1 MIAMAGTL
9 SDERRID
16 DPAWL
21 RAHLEEERRR
31 ADLLAEIREA
41 IFGAQDGIVSILT
54 VVSTLGAATSDN
66 HVVLIGGIATT
77 VAEVFSMA
85 AGEYMG
91 SKSQH
96 EVFMAQIEDERE
108 EVRDRPEEAQAE
120 VAFMLE
126 RDGLDPERAK
136 RAAAEIASNPEV
148 LLRTMVEKELGLAAE
163 SDIRPARGA
172 FILSGA
178 LAVAALIPLLPYV
191 FFPAR
196 TALIVSVIASAVAL
210 FGLGLVK
217 ARWTRGNPLRSGLE
231 IVALAAVAGIGGY
244 LVGTVLP
251 EFVAG
256 IHP

>member
-1 MIAMAGTL
+1 MAGPL
-9 SDERRID
+9 AEERRID

-21 RAHLEEERRR
+21 KAHLDEERRR

-54 VVSTLGAATSDN
+54 VVSTLGGATQDN
-66 HVVLIGGIATT
+66 RVILIGGIATT

-96 EVFMAQIEDERE
+96 EVFAAQIAEERE
-108 EVRDRPEEAQAE
+108 EVRDRPLEAQAE

-126 RDGLDPERAK
+126 REGLDPARAR

-148 LLRTMVEKELGLAAE
+148 LLRTMVEKELGLAPGA
-163 SDIRPARGA
+163 DLQPARGA

-178 LAVAALIPLLPYV
+178 LAVAALIPLVPYFFFTLP
-191 FFPAR
+191 
-196 TALIVSVIASAVAL
+196 TALVVSVVASAIAL
-210 FGLGLVK
+210 FALGVVK
-217 ARWTRGNPLRSGLE
+217 ARWTRGPALRSGLE
-231 IVALAAVAGIGGY
+231 IVSLAAVAGVGGY
-244 LVGTVLP
+244 VVGTLLP
-251 EFVAG
+251 TLLTG
-256 IHP
+256 LHP

>member
-1 MIAMAGTL
+1 MAQPL
-9 SDERRID
+9 ADERRIH

-21 RAHLEEERRR
+21 EAHLDEERRR

-54 VVSTLGAATSDN
+54 VVSTLGGATADN

-96 EVFMAQIEDERE
+96 EVFVAQIEDERE
-108 EVRDRPEEAQAE
+108 EVRDRPEEAEAE

-126 RDGLDPERAK
+126 REGLDPLRAK
-136 RAAAEIASNPEV
+136 RAASEIASNPDV

-163 SDIRPARGA
+163 ADIRPARGA
-172 FILSGA
+172 LILSGA
-178 LAVAALIPLLPYV
+178 LAIAALIPLLPYV
-191 FFPAR
+191 FFAHP
-196 TALIVSVIASAVAL
+196 TALVVSVVASAVAL
-210 FGLGLVK
+210 FALGVVK
-217 ARWTRGNPLRSGLE
+217 ARWTRGNPVRSGLE
-231 IVALAAVAGIGGY
+231 IVALAAVAGVGGY

-251 EFVAG
+251 QLVAG
-256 IHP
+256 VRP